1 MKITSITAQKRNK
14 NRVNISVDGEYKFS
28 LDTYQIVDLGI
39 KVGRQYSQT
48 ELILLEQESQF
59 GKVYGR
65 ALEYCLMRPHS
76 AREVQNYLYKKT
88 RPKIVKT
95 GESKVGVA
103 PEITKRVFDR
113 LVEKKYVDDKKFAY
127 FWVENRFINKGISR
141 RKLVSEL
148 KLKGVDNS
156 IINQILDDSERS
168 DSDEIIKIITKK
180 MSQYTDEK
188 KLIAYLARQGFGYEE
203 IKQALSNYKQT

>member
-1 MKITSITAQKRNK
+1 MGCS
-14 NRVNISVDGEYKFS
+14 E
-28 LDTYQIVDLGI
+28 
-39 KVGRQYSQT
+39 
-48 ELILLEQESQF
+48 
-59 GKVYGR
+59 
-65 ALEYCLMRPHS
+65 
-76 AREVQNYLYKKT
+76 
-88 RPKIVKT
+88 
-95 GESKVGVA
+95 VGVA

-203 IKQALSNYKQT
+203 IKQALSNYRQT